1 MIMEIIPI
9 NAMIISNIAVISF
22 IFVTELILFK
32 CLSKFYK
39 HMHIHA
45 ISKYD
50 IEQYK
55 YNIVNYR
62 LSYSIICISFL
73 FYLYISFQLA
83 FEYKFQA

>member
-1 MIMEIIPI
+1 
-9 NAMIISNIAVISF
+9 
-22 IFVTELILFK
+22 
-32 CLSKFYK
+32 
-39 HMHIHA
+39 MHIHA